1 VEEIAVSGF
10 VGEQSAAKISPAYIG
25 TDGPAEAFSALA
37 AGVLIVD
44 GDGQVTFANAS
55 AESFFYPLYPIGL
68 GLRGLL
74 SLAGTFNA
82 TELARAVERGV
93 ASPSVRLGL
102 PDGRTLDVQS
112 RPLPAGGAGI
122 TLVDVTA
129 YIRETELAARDALTG
144 LANRASLNKRLNEVL
159 AASGR
164 NNSPVAVVC
173 IDLDRFKNVNDT
185 LGHAVGDALLTKVAE
200 RLRNASREGD
210 MVARLGGDEFAI
222 IQVDGRQPQASE
234 ALAARLVD
242 LIGRSYLVDDHML
255 NIGASVGIAIS
266 PGDGDDAHTLLQRA
280 DLALYRAK
288 LDGRSRFRFFQ
299 SGMDAEMHARRLLEI
314 DLRRALALKE
324 FELVYQPQMNLVS
337 NSLVGFEALLRWRSP
352 ARGLVSPAEFI
363 PLAEEIGL
371 IASIGEWVL
380 LTACREAVSWDRPV
394 SIAVNVSPIQFR
406 GTELVETVTSILAST
421 GLHPSRLELEITEGA
436 LLDNTTKVL
445 QVLHALKALG
455 VRVSMDDFG
464 TGYSSLSYLQKFPFD
479 KIKIDQ
485 SFVRGSDDSI
495 DADAIVRAVAAL
507 GASLGIMTTA
517 EGVETS
523 EQLARMRAGGCTEV
537 QGYLTGRPLPAAEA
551 AALLSGF
558 SL

>member
-1 VEEIAVSGF
+1 MSG
-10 VGEQSAAKISPAYIG
+10 VVNERRDLKVASAFIG
-25 TDGPAEAFSALA
+25 VDGTMEAFAALA
-37 AGVLIVD
+37 TGILIVD
-44 GDGQVTFANAS
+44 GDGEIAFANAS
-55 AESFFYPLYPIGL
+55 AASFFYPLYPIGL

-82 TELARAVERGV
+82 SELTRAVERSV

-112 RPLPAGGAGI
+112 RPLSAGGAAV

-129 YIRETELAARDALTG
+129 YVQEAELAARDALTG
-144 LANRASLNKRLNEVL
+144 LANRASLNKRLNEEL
-159 AASGR
+159 AVSGR
-164 NNSPVAVVC
+164 KGSPVAVIC
-173 IDLDRFKNVNDT
+173 IDLDRFKTVNDT

-200 RLRNASREGD
+200 RLRSVSREGD
-210 MVARLGGDEFAI
+210 LVARLGGDEFAI
-222 IQVDGRQPQASE
+222 LQVNGKQPQAAE

-242 LIGRSYLVDDHML
+242 LVGRSYLVGDHML
-255 NIGASVGIAIS
+255 NIGASVGIAMS
-266 PGDGDDAHTLLQRA
+266 PDDGDSADTLLQRA

-288 LDGRSRFRFFQ
+288 LDGRGRFRFFHK
-299 SGMDAEMHARRLLEI
+299 GMDAEMQIRRCLEI
-314 DLRRALALKE
+314 DLRRALALQE
-324 FELVYQPQMNLVS
+324 FELVYQPQMNLVT
-337 NSLVGFEALLRWRSP
+337 NALVGFEALLRWRSP
-352 ARGLVSPAEFI
+352 TRGLVSPADFI

-380 LTACREAVSWDRPV
+380 LTACQEAASWEKPV
-394 SIAVNVSPIQFR
+394 SIAVNVSAIQFR
-406 GTELVETVTSILAST
+406 GTELVHTVTSVLAST

-436 LLDNTTKVL
+436 LLDNTSKVL

-455 VRVSMDDFG
+455 VRISMDDFG

-485 SFVRGSDDSI
+485 SFVRGSDDST

-517 EGVETS
+517 EGVETD

-537 QGYLTGRPLPAAEA
+537 QGYLTGRPLPATETAV
-551 AALLSGF
+551 LLSALGA
-558 SL
+558 